1 VPRHEESYTIEEHT
15 RVRKAI
21 GDHTLKSVNEI
32 PQFHLSTLVD
42 MEPLASLR
50 EQLKQT
56 ADPVP
61 TYNDMSIKAVAL
73 VLRDFPRF
81 NAWCEPEHLKL
92 LDAVNVGFAVGTDQ
106 GVLLP
111 TVRDADTKS
120 LEEIATETREM
131 VELAR
136 NGRLRA
142 SLQMGAGFT
151 ISNLGPIG
159 IDAFAPIISPPQVAI
174 LGIGSIKPQALV
186 IDGVVVPRRAAYLTL
201 VMDHRASDGAPTGP
215 PERSSSQPSP
225 RCSLS
230 PSAWLASERWPFRR
244 RPARTSA
251 SS

>member
-1 VPRHEESYTIEEHT
+1 MANMQPVQVSHSREAEIVRQEETFRIEEHT
-15 RVRKAI
+15 RVRQAI
-21 GDHTLKSVNEI
+21 GAHTLKSVNEI
-32 PQFHLSTLVD
+32 PQFHIRTLVD
-42 MEPLASLR
+42 MEPMVAFR

-56 ADPVP
+56 ASPVA
-61 TYNDMSIKAVAL
+61 TYNDLSIKAVAL

-111 TVRDADTKS
+111 TVRNADQKS
-120 LEEIATETREM
+120 LKEIAAETSEM

-136 NGRLRA
+136 KGRLRA

-174 LGIGSIKPQALV
+174 LGIGSIKPQAMV
-186 IDGVVVPRRAAYLTL
+186 IDGEIVARRAVYLTL
-201 VMDHRASDGAPTGP
+201 VMDHRAVDGADGAQFLAAVADAFTH
-215 PERSSSQPSP
+215 PERMVG
-225 RCSLS
+225 
-230 PSAWLASERWPFRR
+230 E
-244 RPARTSA
+244 
-251 SS
+251 

>member
-1 VPRHEESYTIEEHT
+1 MPRQEESYTIEEHT

-21 GDHTLKSVNEI
+21 GEHTLKSVNEI
-32 PQFHLSTLVD
+32 PQFHIRTLVD
-42 MEPLASLR
+42 MEPLATFR

-61 TYNDMSIKAVAL
+61 TYNDLSIKAVAL
-73 VLRDFPRF
+73 VLREFPRF
-81 NAWCEPEHLKL
+81 NAWCESDHLKL

-120 LEEIATETREM
+120 LEEIAAETSEM

-159 IDAFAPIISPPQVAI
+159 IDAFAPIVSPPQVAI
-174 LGIGSIKPQALV
+174 LGIGSIKPQAMV
-186 IDGVVVPRRAAYLTL
+186 IDGTVVARRAAWLTL
-201 VMDHRASDGAPTGP
+201 VMDHRAADGADGA
-215 PERSSSQPSP
+215 QF
-225 RCSLS
+225 
-230 PSAWLASERWPFRR
+230 LAALAETLTNPDRM
-244 RPARTSA
+244 AGE
-251 SS
+251 